1 VYIYELFWLMVYI
14 YIYIER
20 ERERERELILIK
32 VVTLH
37 YPNMMDNNDIQYL
50 N

>member
-1 VYIYELFWLMVYI
+1 MVFKESEMYVCVNYI
-14 YIYIER
+14 YIYIY
-20 ERERERELILIK
+20 ILIK

-37 YPNMMDNNDIQYL
+37 YPNISDNNDIQYL